1 VRKRTPERTEAGDLP
16 CEIARG
22 PDPKVWAPGSLNP
35 RDASAAWHRAGEKWA
50 TARGLGGNGWQKFL
64 HPHVEYV
71 THSLGRFHV
80 SRGGLIPPWEPGY
93 DPRDYETI
101 AGVSVRDRS
110 AELLFRR
117 DDGDD
122 RPLDG

>member
-1 VRKRTPERTEAGDLP
+1 
-16 CEIARG
+16 
-22 PDPKVWAPGSLNP
+22 
-35 RDASAAWHRAGEKWA
+35 
-50 TARGLGGNGWQKFL
+50 
-64 HPHVEYV
+64 V

-80 SRGGLIPPWEPGY
+80 SRGGLIPPWEDGY

-117 DDGDD
+117 DD
-122 RPLDG
+122 DGETP